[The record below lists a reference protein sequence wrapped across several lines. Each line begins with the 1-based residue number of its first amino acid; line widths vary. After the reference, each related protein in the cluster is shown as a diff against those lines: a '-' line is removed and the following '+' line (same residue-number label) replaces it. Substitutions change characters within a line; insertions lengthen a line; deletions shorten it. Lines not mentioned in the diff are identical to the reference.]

1 MHDVSIGTA
10 PRYNPYFR
18 PTPCRAIASMPED
31 SNAGCSRAVT
41 VSLEEEDIEGA
52 TLDEPLETRTI
63 PQLRWCLLCHGIEPV
78 ASEKKP
84 RLIKRYIQ
92 VLYMFTYASTCI
104 LYIIISSQGSAG
116 KDRRNPSS

>member
-18 PTPCRAIASMPED
+18 PTPCRAMASMPED

-52 TLDEPLETRTI
+52 TLDELLETDILLSSGMERPLLYKGLAESTGYI
-63 PQLRWCLLCHGIEPV
+63 LVLCL
-78 ASEKKP
+78 
-84 RLIKRYIQ
+84 Y
-92 VLYMFTYASTCI
+92 
-104 LYIIISSQGSAG
+104 
-116 KDRRNPSS
+116 